1 MNELRPVQV
10 SGPDE
15 LPVSIA
21 DAKAQ
26 LRVFHED
33 DDDHIGTLINSA
45 VEHLDGYAGVLGRC
59 IVNQE
64 WRQDFRDWDWRFRL
78 PFPNV
83 SAATI
88 TYRDAGNTEQTV
100 TSDQFEIVEASR
112 GAEIVFKDTF
122 QEPSTFDDVVAPISV
137 TFTAGYGAAAAVP
150 HDIKVAIMFMVQM
163 DYDQPEPQ
171 KAQATQMAIN
181 AKIEKH
187 RWVTV

>member
-1 MNELRPVQV
+1 MIELRPVPV

-15 LPVSIA
+15 LPVSIG
-21 DAKAQ
+21 DTKAQ
-26 LRVFHED
+26 LRVFHD
-33 DDDHIGTLINSA
+33 DDDPMIAGLIGSA
-45 VEHLDGYAGVLGRC
+45 VDHLDGYAGVLGRC

-64 WRQDFRDWDWRFRL
+64 WRQDFKDWDWRFRL

-88 TYRDAGNTEQTV
+88 TYRDADNAEQTV
-100 TSDQFEIVEASR
+100 AADQFEIVEGSR

-122 QEPSTFDDVVAPISV
+122 QEPSTYDDVVAPISV
-137 TFTAGYGAAAAVP
+137 TFTAGYGGAVAVP

-163 DYDQPEPQ
+163 DYDQPDPQ